1 MTWELA
7 ADLQRD
13 PTPEEVAEASGVD
26 ARTLDSV
33 QSAARV
39 VASLDQPAGTDSGT
53 ALGDLVGAEEP
64 TFEDDI
70 ERQIVLGT
78 VRDAVDSLGELER
91 DVLRIRYGL
100 DDGQPTSLQ
109 ATASRLGIGVRRARQ
124 AEARALQQ
132 LATLAEIE
140 AAHQAA

>member
-1 MTWELA
+1 M
-7 ADLQRD
+7 RN
-13 PTPEEVAEASGVD
+13 
-26 ARTLDSV
+26 
-33 QSAARV
+33 
-39 VASLDQPAGTDSGT
+39 
-53 ALGDLVGAEEP
+53 
-64 TFEDDI
+64 
-70 ERQIVLGT
+70 
-78 VRDAVDSLGELER
+78 AVDSLGELER

-100 DDGQPTSLQ
+100 DDGTPTSLQ